1 MHKNTKKSLIILMV
15 IGVIIIL
22 SLFFL
27 YNPLENSLFPKCPLY
42 AFTGTYC
49 PGCGSQ
55 RAIHQILNGNIITG
69 LRHNFLIVLLVL
81 IIIYDLFIKFLNV
94 LLKRKFSNLLH
105 KPAIT
110 ISLLVVILLYWVLRN
125 INQYPFNI
133 LAP

>member
-1 MHKNTKKSLIILMV
+1 MV